1 MNTDRFRFR
10 CWDKMHNCYQT
21 SDNWFVDLYG
31 QLWFKGAIFETGS
44 DEDFTIEQ
52 CTGLK
57 DRNGKLIY
65 EGDVVKQTYKD
76 GTNLCTEVFYN
87 TELCRWYLRK
97 PYPNLHAVEYMVW
110 DFYGSMADSFEV
122 IGNIHEKET
131 GD

>member
-1 MNTDRFRFR
+1 LSVHGNLLTVDSDRF
-10 CWDKMHNCYQT
+10 
-21 SDNWFVDLYG
+21 
-31 QLWFKGAIFETGS
+31 I
-44 DEDFTIEQ
+44 IEQ

-65 EGDVVKQTYKD
+65 EWDVVKQTYKD

-110 DFYGSMADSFEV
+110 DFYGSIADSLEV
-122 IGNIHEKET
+122 IGNIHDDQFREVTKKKQEIEE
-131 GD
+131 